1 MPTPNATP
9 FDPVTPKFRDLAAE
23 RIDAVFAIIGATAAQ
38 GTPAVSFADAAADPV
53 TLGLRR
59 AFHSALAMRL
69 RMLKAKLRT
78 AVIQHDLLGL
88 GGTNIAA
95 RVQRDADRLAAFDRW
110 LGITTS
116 QVMSGIWLEA
126 AVTRAWIAGREN
138 AASEVGA
145 AVYAPRPAS
154 ATGSARTELASL
166 TGAMAYVVLWSAEN
180 AVVAHMTPSQAWKK
194 ISAAFDSATKDKA
207 VAFANRT
214 ITATHLRAKA
224 ETYRQGGAKIPDRLA
239 GKATKPG

>member
-9 FDPVTPKFRDLAAE
+9 FDPVTPNFRDVTAQ
-23 RIDAVFAIIGATAAQ
+23 RIDTVFAIIGATAAQ
-38 GTPAVSFADAAADPV
+38 GRAAVSLADAAADPA

-59 AFHSALAMRL
+59 AFHSALVTRL
-69 RMLKAKLRT
+69 RTLKTKLST

-95 RVQRDADRLAAFDRW
+95 MVQRDADRLAAFNRW

-138 AASEVGA
+138 ATSEVGA
-145 AVYAPRPAS
+145 AVYAPTPAS
-154 ATGSARTELASL
+154 ATASGEVRCIEIVL
-166 TGAMAYVVLWSAEN
+166 TGNSDQCE
-180 AVVAHMTPSQAWKK
+180 
-194 ISAAFDSATKDKA
+194 
-207 VAFANRT
+207 
-214 ITATHLRAKA
+214 
-224 ETYRQGGAKIPDRLA
+224 
-239 GKATKPG
+239 

>member
-1 MPTPNATP
+1 MPTPNATL
-9 FDPVTPKFRDLAAE
+9 FDPVTPNFRDLAAE

-38 GTPAVSFADAAADPV
+38 GTAAVSLADADPA

-69 RMLKAKLRT
+69 RMLKTKLRT

-95 RVQRDADRLAAFDRW
+95 MVQRDADRLAAFNRW

-138 AASEVGA
+138 ATSEVGA
-145 AVYAPRPAS
+145 AVYAPTPAS
-154 ATGSARTELASL
+154 ATASARTELASRL
-166 TGAMAYVVLWSAEN
+166 CQPHHHGDLPA
-180 AVVAHMTPSQAWKK
+180 
-194 ISAAFDSATKDKA
+194 
-207 VAFANRT
+207 
-214 ITATHLRAKA
+214 
-224 ETYRQGGAKIPDRLA
+224 RQGRNLSSRWGEDSRSVIALA
-239 GKATKPG
+239 TARGQRNEAEDDLVSIWRQGR

>member
-1 MPTPNATP
+1 MPTPNATL
-9 FDPVTPKFRDLAAE
+9 FDPVKPNFRDLTAE
-23 RIDAVFAIIGATAAQ
+23 RIDTVFAIIGATAAQ
-38 GTPAVSFADAAADPV
+38 GTAAVSLADADPA

-69 RMLKAKLRT
+69 RMLKTKLRT

-95 RVQRDADRLAAFDRW
+95 RVQRDADRLAAFNRW

-138 AASEVGA
+138 ATSEVGA
-145 AVYAPRPAS
+145 AVYAPTPA
-154 ATGSARTELASL
+154 SARTELASL
-166 TGAMAYVVLWSAEN
+166 TGAMAYVVLWSAES

-214 ITATHLRAKA
+214 ITVTHLRAKA
-224 ETYRQGGAKIPDRLA
+224 ETYRQGGAKIPVR
-239 GKATKPG
+239 

>member
-1 MPTPNATP
+1 MPTPNATL
-9 FDPVTPKFRDLAAE
+9 FDPVTPNFRDLTAE
-23 RIDAVFAIIGATAAQ
+23 RIDTVFAIIGGTAAQ
-38 GTPAVSFADAAADPV
+38 GTAAVSFADAGADPA

-69 RMLKAKLRT
+69 RMLKAKLRM

-110 LGITTS
+110 VGTTTS

-138 AASEVGA
+138 ATSAVGA
-145 AVYAPRPAS
+145 AVYAPTPAS
-154 ATGSARTELASL
+154 ATASARTELASL
-166 TGAMAYVVLWSAEN
+166 TGAMAYVVLWIAES
-180 AVVAHMTPSQAWKK
+180 AVVAHLTPSQAWKK
-194 ISAAFDSATKDKA
+194 LSAAFDSATKDKA

-214 ITATHLRAKA
+214 ITVTYLRAKA
-224 ETYRQGGAKIPDRLA
+224 ETYRQGGAKIPDR
-239 GKATKPG
+239 